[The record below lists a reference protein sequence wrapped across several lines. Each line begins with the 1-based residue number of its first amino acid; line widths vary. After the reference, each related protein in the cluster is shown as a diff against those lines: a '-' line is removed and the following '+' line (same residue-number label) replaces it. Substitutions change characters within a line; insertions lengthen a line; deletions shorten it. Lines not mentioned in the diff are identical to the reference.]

1 MWILTIRRG
10 RCKLWIDEHKCATTA
25 LAVKAP
31 FTSLHGWRVLS
42 LKSLLPLRQPIGKE
56 SWLKPVM
63 HAVLS
68 ASSSSKNSSTPQ
80 LSPEQL
86 GLFYRIGLT
95 ARRIFP
101 AIADLASNEVYVL
114 ASAIAFNA
122 LLALYPF
129 LLLVLLTCREV
140 LHWDKGV
147 ETTLFLLKTA
157 YLPVAEDFIV
167 RNLRI
172 VLEEHTNRGVA
183 AFSVLALIF
192 TSAGIFTPLELALNR
207 AWRVKQPRSG
217 WKSQLLAM
225 GLVPVCGVF
234 FLLIVAVT
242 AGLQWLATQTLG
254 SLGIP
259 RLASYFTLIGA
270 KVLSLPITI
279 SLLFG
284 LYMILPSERPA
295 ARRVL
300 PMAVWVGLLW
310 EVAHYIFVACL
321 PLIDF
326 RKTYGPFYVTVS
338 LVMWAFVSSL
348 LLLLGANLA
357 ALDVR
362 SQLGVSPSK
371 TTA

>member
-1 MWILTIRRG
+1 MP
-10 RCKLWIDEHKCATTA
+10 AT
-25 LAVKAP
+25 AVSANHPAP
-31 FTSLHGWRVLS
+31 H
-42 LKSLLPLRQPIGKE
+42 
-56 SWLKPVM
+56 
-63 HAVLS
+63 
-68 ASSSSKNSSTPQ
+68 STPKVSQ
-80 LSPEQL
+80 GNL
-86 GLFYRIGLT
+86 GFFYRIGLT
-95 ARRIFP
+95 AGRIFP

-129 LLLVLLTCREV
+129 LLLVLLTCQEV
-140 LHWDKGV
+140 LHWNAGV
-147 ETTLFLLKTA
+147 ETTLFLLKNT

-167 RNLRI
+167 RNLRV
-172 VLEEHTNRGVA
+172 VLEAHTHRGVA
-183 AFSVLALIF
+183 VFSIVALIF

-225 GLVPVCGVF
+225 GLVPVCGGC

-242 AGLQWLATQTLG
+242 AGLQWLTTQTLG
-254 SLGIP
+254 SAGAP
-259 RLASYFTLIGA
+259 RLASLITVVGA

-279 SLLFG
+279 GMLFG
-284 LYMILPSERPA
+284 LYLILPSERPA

-300 PMAVWVGLLW
+300 PMAIWVGLLW
-310 EVAHYIFVACL
+310 EAAHYVFVACL

-338 LVMWAFVSSL
+338 LVMWAFLSSL

-357 ALDVR
+357 ALD
-362 SQLGVSPSK
+362 
-371 TTA
+371 TALRPGAPLPQPVAH

>member
-1 MWILTIRRG
+1 MHE
-10 RCKLWIDEHKCATTA
+10 KLFWNSDMPATTLPA
-25 LAVKAP
+25 NQAPNVAPPLA
-31 FTSLHGWRVLS
+31 
-42 LKSLLPLRQPIGKE
+42 
-56 SWLKPVM
+56 
-63 HAVLS
+63 
-68 ASSSSKNSSTPQ
+68 TPG
-80 LSPEQL
+80 QL
-86 GLFYRIGLT
+86 GFFYRIGLT

-140 LHWDKGV
+140 LHWNTGV
-147 ETTLFLLKTA
+147 ETTLFLLKTT

-167 RNLRI
+167 RNLRV

-183 AFSVLALIF
+183 VFSIVALIF

-225 GLVPVCGVF
+225 GLVPVCGVC
-234 FLLIVAVT
+234 FLLIVALT
-242 AGLQWLATQTLG
+242 AGMQWLATQLLG
-254 SLGIP
+254 NAGVP
-259 RLASYFTLIGA
+259 RLASFMTLVGA

-279 SLLFG
+279 GMLFG

-310 EVAHYIFVACL
+310 EAAHYVFVACL

-357 ALDVR
+357 ALDVASR
-362 SQLGVSPSK
+362 PGAPPSPP
-371 TTA
+371 AAR

>member
-1 MWILTIRRG
+1 MPANSQA
-10 RCKLWIDEHKCATTA
+10 HP
-25 LAVKAP
+25 AP
-31 FTSLHGWRVLS
+31 A
-42 LKSLLPLRQPIGKE
+42 K
-56 SWLKPVM
+56 
-63 HAVLS
+63 
-68 ASSSSKNSSTPQ
+68 
-80 LSPEQL
+80 LSPAATPAQL
-86 GLFYRIGLT
+86 GFFYRIGLT

-129 LLLVLLTCREV
+129 LLLTLLTCREL
-140 LHWDKGV
+140 LHWEAGV
-147 ETTLFLLKTA
+147 ETTFFLLKAA

-167 RNLRI
+167 RNLRL
-172 VLEEHTNRGVA
+172 VLDEHANRGVA
-183 AFSVLALIF
+183 LLSVAALIF

-207 AWRVKQPRSG
+207 AWRVKRPRAG

-225 GLVPVCGVF
+225 ALVPACGAG
-234 FLLIVAVT
+234 FLLIIAL
-242 AGLQWLATQTLG
+242 AALSQWLATQTIG
-254 SLGIP
+254 SVGGARAASLAT
-259 RLASYFTLIGA
+259 LASA

-284 LYMILPSERPA
+284 LYMVLPSERPA

-300 PMAVWVGLLW
+300 PMAIWVGLLW
-310 EVAHYIFVACL
+310 EAARYIFVALL

-357 ALDVR
+357 AIDAASGAARPRR
-362 SQLGVSPSK
+362 SESAEV
-371 TTA
+371 A